1 MHRLVESVACASLH
15 PKNICEPLQSGK
27 SLIAFGKHQLHSLI
41 ATDEQGEGR
50 PSRMGRTA
58 YLARL
63 YIAIDL
69 ISDASGSWNLKQR
82 D

>member
-1 MHRLVESVACASLH
+1 MHRDVESVFCASLH
-15 PKNICEPLQSGK
+15 SKNICEPLQFRK
-27 SLIAFGKHQLHSLI
+27 SLIAFGKHLLHNCI
-41 ATDEQGEGR
+41 ATCQQGEGR

-63 YIAIDL
+63 CIAIDL
-69 ISDASGSWNLKQR
+69 ISDASRSWNLKQR